1 MTDDVLASD
10 AERDAAAAELR
21 RHLAEGRLTTEE
33 FGERVEAIYRAR
45 TQAEVSGALGRLP
58 ERAPQP
64 PRRPGLP
71 ELAGRYAVQSSI
83 PVVICVLVWAFTSPD
98 GSFWPKWVILAM
110 AIAFVSRI
118 GKVISG
124 DEEARAELERRF
136 GGGHG
141 RS

>member
-1 MTDDVLASD
+1 
-10 AERDAAAAELR
+10 
-21 RHLAEGRLTTEE
+21 
-33 FGERVEAIYRAR
+33 
-45 TQAEVSGALGRLP
+45 
-58 ERAPQP
+58 
-64 PRRPGLP
+64 
-71 ELAGRYAVQSSI
+71 
-83 PVVICVLVWAFTSPD
+83 
-98 GSFWPKWVILAM
+98 VILAM